1 MEVWNK
7 KSYAKKNNL
16 YMEEWLTNYREKLY
30 FKCRQLKKDGK
41 IKDVF
46 TENGDIKIMIS
57 NADGE
62 MEEKNV
68 WSDKDLEQFEN

>member
-16 YMEEWLTNYREKLY
+16 YMEEWLTTYREKLY

-41 IKDVF
+41 IKEVF
-46 TENGDIKIMIS
+46 TESGEIKIIVS
-57 NADGE
+57 KGDGE
-62 MEEKNV
+62 TEVKNV
-68 WSDKDLEQFEN
+68 WSDKELEQFEN